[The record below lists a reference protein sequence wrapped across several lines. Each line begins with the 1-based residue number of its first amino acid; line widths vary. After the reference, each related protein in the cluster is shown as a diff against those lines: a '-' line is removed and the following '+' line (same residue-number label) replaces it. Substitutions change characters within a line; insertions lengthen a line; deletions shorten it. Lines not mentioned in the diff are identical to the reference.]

1 MVSVDFRKSSSY
13 IDFVLLFSAL
23 YGAEAHVLGPT
34 LSGANAWL
42 SPLLS
47 GVTDISVIQLVAR
60 QVTSFCWDLS
70 WAWPTLASRCSPW
83 PSTQSSGDGAPLPLP
98 FSSRPQGLFHGSV
111 SLGLSSL
118 LLQRESIVPVK
129 PSSLL
134 LAPPPLHSVSSPPV
148 CVSHRSGGPLC
159 QASAFLYQLC
169 LLVLSLWVSPLVG
182 HHGSHAPG
190 ILELGVAGR
199 LSGTVSP
206 FRADQGRRTELSLCG
221 DGKLSVDP

>member
-1 MVSVDFRKSSSY
+1 M
-13 IDFVLLFSAL
+13 
-23 YGAEAHVLGPT
+23 
-34 LSGANAWL
+34 
-42 SPLLS
+42 
-47 GVTDISVIQLVAR
+47 TDISVIQLVAR

-148 CVSHRSGGPLC
+148 CVSHRPGGPLC

-190 ILELGVAGR
+190 ILEDR
-199 LSGTVSP
+199 LSLVFSWDNQILQLWTKQIP
-206 FRADQGRRTELSLCG
+206 QELGLLFCFVL
-221 DGKLSVDP
+221 KC

>member
-1 MVSVDFRKSSSY
+1 MFR
-13 IDFVLLFSAL
+13 ICRP
-23 YGAEAHVLGPT
+23 LGQCPFQAFPASQQESGWPT

-42 SPLLS
+42 SPLHS
-47 GVTDISVIQLVAR
+47 GVTDISVTQLAAR

-70 WAWPTLASRCSPW
+70 WAWPTLACRCSPW
-83 PSTQSSGDGAPLPLP
+83 PSTQSSGDGTPLPLP

-118 LLQRESIVPVK
+118 PLQRESIGASQTLLVASGPA
-129 PSSLL
+129 PSILSL
-134 LAPPPLHSVSSPPV
+134 SNSPV
-148 CVSHRSGGPLC
+148 CVTHRPGGPLC

-190 ILELGVAGR
+190 VSEDGLSLVFSWHNQILQLWTKQIPQELGLLFCFV
-199 LSGTVSP
+199 LK
-206 FRADQGRRTELSLCG
+206 C
-221 DGKLSVDP
+221 